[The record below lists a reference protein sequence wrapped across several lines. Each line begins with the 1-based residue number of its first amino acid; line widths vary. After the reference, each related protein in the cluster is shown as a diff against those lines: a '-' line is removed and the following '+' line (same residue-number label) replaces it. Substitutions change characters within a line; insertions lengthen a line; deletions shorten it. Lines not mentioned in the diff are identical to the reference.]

1 MVWDMLDRKLKN
13 KARTLNMDWPGS
25 AMDVII

>member
-1 MVWDMLDRKLKN
+1 MLDRKLKN
-13 KARTLNMDWPGS
+13 KARTFNMDWPGS